1 MTKFFETIAFVMLFG
16 IIPSCLL
23 AINTTLMNMNIKNAP
38 WFMVIIQ
45 LGFNITCYWLWFISV
60 MRNVI

>member
-23 AINTTLMNMNIKNAP
+23 AINTTLMNMNIKKRT
-38 WFMVIIQ
+38 VVY
-45 LGFNITCYWLWFISV
+45 GDYSV
-60 MRNVI
+60 RF